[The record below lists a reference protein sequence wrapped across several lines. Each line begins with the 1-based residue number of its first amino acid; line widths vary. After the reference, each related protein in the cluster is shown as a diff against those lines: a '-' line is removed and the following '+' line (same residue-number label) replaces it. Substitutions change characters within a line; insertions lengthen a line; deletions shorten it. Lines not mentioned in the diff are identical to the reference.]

1 MKAECL
7 LLAHSGLFERAR
19 RMSAIG
25 GKGDIVGKAQ
35 PMPIYEY
42 TP

>member
-1 MKAECL
+1 M
-7 LLAHSGLFERAR
+7 AHSGLFERAR

-25 GKGDIVGKAQ
+25 GKGDILRKTQ
-35 PMPIYEY
+35 LMPIYEY